1 MKIRNIR
8 RMLGCVAFALAFM
21 MVGAAITMTANPAA
35 QAEGT
40 QKVVVTSPFTAA
52 IAQVRGSVVGI
63 NNYQMRTPVSFGSFF
78 GFGGNEPEPEPR
90 EELTSTGS
98 AVVISDKGFVL
109 TNYHVVEDAS
119 RLTVT
124 VTEEGNDE
132 VREFAAS
139 LVTYDEN
146 LDAAIV
152 YAPTLGLPA
161 VPLGDSDTLQVG
173 DWAIC
178 IGNPLNFTNTS
189 TVGIVS
195 ALNRNVSSEGYDQ
208 YGRRETV
215 TNAMI
220 QVDAAIN
227 SGNSGGGMFSVTGE
241 LMGIPTLKY
250 SGSIL
255 SNLFSASVEGI
266 GMCIPINS
274 VKPMIEA
281 VLSGEVTVTPPEAA
295 SNTDDG
301 NDLTGKP
308 RLGISISNLNTSNR
322 YVSGG
327 YVPNGVYVSM
337 VEDGSP
343 AEVAG
348 MLATDIIVEVNGT
361 IVNSA
366 EALQSIVAGY
376 KAGDTLAVKVFRVP
390 GGLTNNN
397 TVADFEAAEYV
408 DLEVTLAVV
417 DQIM

>member
-1 MKIRNIR
+1 MRIRNIR
-8 RMLGCVAFALAFM
+8 RLLGCIAFAVACM
-21 MVGAAITMTANPAA
+21 MVGSAITMTVNPAA

-40 QKVVVTSPFTAA
+40 QTVVVTSPFTAA
-52 IAQVRGSVVGI
+52 IAKVRGSVVGI
-63 NNYQMRTPVSFGSFF
+63 NNYQMRTPVSFSSFF
-78 GFGGNEPEPEPR
+78 FGSDGDDPEPQ

-98 AVVISDKGFVL
+98 AVVISNKGFVL
-109 TNYHVVEDAS
+109 TNYHVVADAS

-124 VTEEGNDE
+124 VTKEGSDNVAE
-132 VREFAAS
+132 HAAS

-161 VPLGDSDTLQVG
+161 VTLGDSDSLQVG

-178 IGNPLNFTNTS
+178 IGNPLSFTNTS

-195 ALNRNVSSEGYDQ
+195 ALNRNVQSEGYDE

-274 VKPMIEA
+274 VKPMINR
-281 VLSGEVTVTPPEAA
+281 VLSGEINVVEPKAAA
-295 SNTDDG
+295 SASDEGTE
-301 NDLTGKP
+301 LTGKP
-308 RLGISISNLNTSNR
+308 RLGISISNLNKSNR
-322 YVSGG
+322 FVANGD
-327 YVPNGVYVSM
+327 VPNGVYVSV

-348 MLATDIIVEVNGT
+348 MQATDIIVKVNDT
-361 IVNSA
+361 IVNSTS
-366 EALQSIVAGY
+366 ALQSVIAGY
-376 KAGDTLAVKVFRVP
+376 KAGDTVTVKVFRVP
-390 GGLTNNN
+390 GGLMNAKTPE
-397 TVADFEAAEYV
+397 DFIAAGYI

-417 DQIM
+417 DQTT